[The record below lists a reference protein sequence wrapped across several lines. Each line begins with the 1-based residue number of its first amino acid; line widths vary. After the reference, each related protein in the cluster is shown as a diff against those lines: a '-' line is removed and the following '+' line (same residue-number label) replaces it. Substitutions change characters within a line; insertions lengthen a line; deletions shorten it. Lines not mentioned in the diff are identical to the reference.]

1 MNKFSTGLLLG
12 GITAIAGVSY
22 MIQDQK
28 MYKKVMK
35 KGKNMAVKAEEVVD
49 DMLDQMSKN

>member
-12 GITAIAGVSY
+12 SITAIAGVSY